1 MSLRARLLL
10 GLLALAAVGLLIVD
24 AVSYAALRSYLYDRV
39 DQQVQSAVQVSG
51 RTVVAPRVVGRSRGA
66 PPGTATPLP
75 LPAPQEQRSAPAPPP
90 GTFLEV
96 RNAKG
101 KAVPGTPTLSIGPKP
116 DLPAKLPESRSLNS
130 PDLFTVSAS
139 GSSSDFRAAAVP
151 LRELVPP
158 ELSTVLPRHPGTVVV
173 AVSLDDVNQTLS
185 HLRLIGGIVTAA
197 VLAAL
202 AALAWWVIRVGLRP
216 LERMEQTAGAIAA
229 GDLSARVESTDERTE
244 VGRLGIALN
253 SMLGQIEGAF
263 AERQAS
269 EDRLRHFL
277 ADASH
282 ELRTPLSSI
291 RGYAEIFRTGAA
303 REPDELAKAM
313 KRIEDEAER
322 MGVLVNDLLVL
333 ARLDEVREPTR
344 TNVDLA
350 AVAAEACEDART
362 VAADRSIEL
371 EADRATEVLGDP
383 EQLRQVVTNLLR
395 NALIHTPAGSP
406 IDVSATTAG
415 DSAVL
420 VVRDDGPGFESGDE
434 ERVFE
439 RFWRRDAS
447 RGRDGAG
454 AGLGL
459 AIVAA
464 IADAHGGK
472 ITAANATGGGAEF
485 TLILPAQA
493 PSRPIASRT

>member
-1 MSLRARLLL
+1 MSLRARLMV

-24 AVSYAALRSYLYDRV
+24 AVSYTALRSYLYDRV
-39 DQQVQSAVQVSG
+39 DQQLQSAV
-51 RTVVAPRVVGRSRGA
+51 PLVGRSLIQKELMARERRG
-66 PPGTATPLP
+66 GTLGIGP
-75 LPAPQEQRSAPAPPP
+75 LPAPPPDAGDQLP
-90 GTFLEV
+90 SGTFGEL
-96 RNAKG
+96 RNANG
-101 KAVPGTPTLSIGPKP
+101 KVLTHTSVSLGEGGLSKP
-116 DLPAKLPESRSLNS
+116 DLPATVPLSQSVDSLKV
-130 PDLFTVSAS
+130 FTVGPTGS
-139 GSSSDFRAAAVP
+139 GSDFRAAAV
-151 LRELVPP
+151 
-158 ELSTVLPRHPGTVVV
+158 SGPGATVVV
-173 AVSLDDVNQTLS
+173 AVSLQDADQTLS
-185 HLRLIGGIVTAA
+185 HLRLIGVIVTAA

-216 LERMEQTAGAIAA
+216 LERMEQTANAIAA

-253 SMLGQIEGAF
+253 SMLAQIERAF

-269 EDRLRHFL
+269 EERLRRFL

-303 REPDELAKAM
+303 RKPDELAKAM

-333 ARLDEVREPTR
+333 ARLDEVRQRVRDP
-344 TNVDLA
+344 VDLGALA
-350 AVAAEACEDART
+350 ADACEDARA
-362 VAADRSIEL
+362 VALDRSIAL
-371 EADRATEVLGDP
+371 EADSPTEVVGDP
-383 EQLRQVVTNLLR
+383 EQLRQVVANLLR
-395 NALIHTPAGSP
+395 NALVHTPAGTP
-406 IDVSATTAG
+406 VEVSAKTAG
-415 DSAVL
+415 DTATL
-420 VVRDDGPGFESGDE
+420 VVRDHGSGFEAGTE

-439 RFWRRDAS
+439 RFWRQGDS

-464 IADAHGGK
+464 IADAHGGR
-472 ITAANATGGGAEF
+472 IVAANAAGGGAEF
-485 TLILPAQA
+485 TLTVPAHA
-493 PSRPIASRT
+493 AHPAANARA